1 MPDAELGPAGQF
13 TIRVRRGDW
22 EIEVSAPD
30 KDFVVTH
37 SESLMEQFKHGAHS
51 THASPGKTAQGEDTT
66 LHDPAQQR
74 ARKQQT
80 TNEFFRQLKPQ
91 THLDKI
97 LVLGY
102 WLEMRQGQEHFTP
115 EDILEKYKEVRETPP
130 ANIRRDIGTLV
141 TRGFLWQPNK
151 SDSTYTITNSGI
163 EEVESKVAQGGA

>member
-1 MPDAELGPAGQF
+1 MPDTELEPTGQF

-30 KDFVVTH
+30 RDFVVMH
-37 SESLMEQFKHGAHS
+37 SERLMDQLKGDAHS
-51 THASPGKTAQGEDTT
+51 PNMSMGIITPGEDSALSNPT
-66 LHDPAQQR
+66 QQR
-74 ARKQQT
+74 TRKQQT
-80 TNEFFRQLKPQ
+80 INEFFRQSKLQ

-102 WLEMRQGQEHFTP
+102 WLEIRQGQKYFTL

-130 ANIRRDIGTLV
+130 ANPRRDIGTLM

-151 SDSTYTITNSGI
+151 NDSTYTITNSGI
-163 EEVESKVAQGGA
+163 QEVESKTAQAGA

>member
-1 MPDAELGPAGQF
+1 M
-13 TIRVRRGDW
+13 
-22 EIEVSAPD
+22 
-30 KDFVVTH
+30 
-37 SESLMEQFKHGAHS
+37 
-51 THASPGKTAQGEDTT
+51 
-66 LHDPAQQR
+66 
-74 ARKQQT
+74 
-80 TNEFFRQLKPQ
+80 KPQ

-151 SDSTYTITNSGI
+151 NDSTYTITNSGI
-163 EEVESKVAQGGA
+163 EEVESKLVQVGA